1 MSRGWHEEAVVRQM
15 RLWGWI
21 LALSL
26 ASLPPIATGQALSD
40 AELRSR
46 LEAYLEPFV
55 ATGNFSGAVLVV
67 RKDNTVLRSGY
78 GKASYQLGVLNIPDT
93 RFHIASV
100 SKPFTA
106 AAILQ
111 LQEQGKLSL
120 TDFVARFV
128 PDFPHG
134 DRITL
139 DHLLTHTSGIHNVN
153 DLPDYD
159 AFARSPHTIAELVA
173 KFANLPLDFEP
184 GANYRYSNSN
194 YNLLA
199 LILEK
204 VSGETYGDYLRK
216 HIFEPAGLHSTV
228 HDRDAALVIPLAAS
242 GYEPLGLN
250 DYEIA
255 PYLDWSNKT
264 GNGSLVSAVD
274 DLYRFSQAIRY
285 GKILKDATVKK
296 YLVEGRGNRYGW
308 FMRSRYGHRAMS
320 SNGRSP
326 GFTSELDVFPDDDIT
341 LIVLSNSYASV
352 SQDPIADGLAAILL
366 GQQPPAVPTMT
377 GVSVPQTVLD
387 SYAGHYQFGPDYFV
401 PNGKATVKAEAGY
414 LVLELNSFRTPLVP
428 ISTMEFLDRNFFGRL
443 TVEKNGDGSVKT
455 LTYRYS
461 GREFIAQRIES
472 K

>member
-1 MSRGWHEEAVVRQM
+1 M
-15 RLWGWI
+15 RFCGVI
-21 LALSL
+21 LLAALC
-26 ASLPPIATGQALSD
+26 LPLITAAQLLSD
-40 AELRSR
+40 GELKGR

-55 ATGNFSGAVLVV
+55 ASGNFTGAVLVM
-67 RKDNTVLRSGY
+67 RNGNAVLRTAY
-78 GKASYQLGVLNIPDT
+78 GKASYQLGVPNSPET

-120 TDFVARFV
+120 ADPVARYI
-128 PDFPHG
+128 PNFPNG

-159 AFARSPHTIAELVA
+159 TFAQSPHTLAELVA
-173 KFANLPLDFEP
+173 KFTGLPLDFEP
-184 GANYRYSNSN
+184 GTNYRYSNSN

-204 VSGETYGDYLRK
+204 VSGQSYEEYLRK
-216 HIFEPAGLHSTV
+216 HIFEPAEMHATV
-228 HDRDAALVIPLAAS
+228 HEGDARQVISLAARGYEPMGVS
-242 GYEPLGLN
+242 GYEN
-250 DYEIA
+250 A

-264 GNGSLVSAVD
+264 GNGSLVSTID
-274 DLYRFSQAIRY
+274 DLYRFSVALRS

-308 FMRSRYGHRAMS
+308 FVRSRHGHRVMS

-326 GFTSELDVFPDDDIT
+326 RFTSELDVFPDDDLT
-341 LIVLSNSYASV
+341 LVVLSNSYASV
-352 SQDPIADGLAAILL
+352 SQDPIAEGLAAIML
-366 GQQPPAVPTMT
+366 GQSPPAVPVMKALDI
-377 GVSVPQTVLD
+377 PQSTLV
-387 SYAGHYQFGPDYFV
+387 SYAGVYQYGSDYFV
-401 PNGKATVKAEAGY
+401 PNAKFQLIPESGY
-414 LVLELNSFRTPLVP
+414 LLLQLNDFHTPLVP
-428 ISTMEFLDRNFFGRL
+428 ISPTEFLERNFFGHL
-443 TVEKNGDGSVKT
+443 TAERNPDGSVKT
-455 LTYRYS
+455 LMYRYA
-461 GREFIAQRIES
+461 GREFTAKRLQA